1 MEELL
6 LMTGLFA
13 AGAGVGAVCS
23 YARDRNLLHLYSNLV
38 QDLSS
43 MVHRDQPAPPDG
55 PADSAGIPQYPS
67 LTDAVQ
73 RKRAS

>member
-23 YARDRNLLHLYSNLV
+23 YARDRNLLRLYSNLV

-43 MVHRDQPAPPDG
+43 MVPHSEPTPPDS
-55 PADSAGIPQYPS
+55 PADIAGVPEFPS
-67 LTDAVQ
+67 LVNAVHS
-73 RKRAS
+73 RRAS